1 MAKKK
6 WIKIMAVLALLWIIV
21 WVVWT
26 GLMVI
31 FGENSNYSSNE
42 LSQEEL
48 QEIIE
53 NTIKKDNSWNTK

>member
-1 MAKKK
+1 
-6 WIKIMAVLALLWIIV
+6 
-21 WVVWT
+21 
-26 GLMVI
+26 MVI

-53 NTIKKDNSWNTK
+53 NTIKKDNS